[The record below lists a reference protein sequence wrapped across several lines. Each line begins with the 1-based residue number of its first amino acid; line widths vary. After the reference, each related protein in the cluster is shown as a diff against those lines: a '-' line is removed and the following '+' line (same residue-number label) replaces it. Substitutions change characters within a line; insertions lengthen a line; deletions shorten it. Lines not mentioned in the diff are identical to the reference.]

1 MIMIR
6 KTLAFLSALLLI
18 GQTVFAAPI
27 GADRAREAAQA
38 FYAASVPA
46 AKSLGATDFTLV
58 YPAMPKDASQTMPCY
73 VFNVS
78 EDKGFVVMSGD
89 DDLQAVLGYSFQGTF
104 RSKNMPANLKWW
116 LSHYEKQIRA
126 YQEAVA
132 NGTLEARTLAES
144 APKAGSVVVAALLEN
159 FKDGAIRYDQDAPYS
174 DLCPNPSNK
183 QEPMYTGCVATAL
196 AQIARFYEYPYYG
209 QGTASCTAVY
219 GRNKTK
225 TYTLD
230 LSKSTYDWENML
242 CSYSQSSNA
251 TQKKAIATLMRD
263 IGYACSMEYAY
274 DGSGAYDEDALD
286 GMIKHMDYNAK
297 ASYEMRNEGKKI
309 YYTDS
314 QWYALVKGELDKGR
328 PLYYSGADTDPYG
341 GGHAFVCDGYRTDN
355 YFHFNWGWSGDCDG
369 WYTLE
374 NLEPN
379 DGELGA
385 GAGYGNYNDEQGIFI
400 NFFPAKNQKPN
411 EGGDEGDDNGDDE
424 GDTPDVPGVAGAYN
438 LITSSS
444 ALEDSMECIIVCKSY
459 EVAMGEMNGK
469 VRSDHSVEISGN
481 AIKTEV
487 AQSADDAGV
496 HAIILQKQS
505 NGNWALYDKADKK
518 YISSTTVKVLT
529 NETNVAEWTISVASD
544 GNATLKPVGKDWQLA
559 YNQSSP
565 RFTTYKSINN
575 DIVEVQ
581 IFVKRDDDDDDNQ
594 GGGDDDNQGG
604 GDDDKQ
610 GGAEDEYKSGADDEK
625 KGV

>member
-1 MIMIR
+1 
-6 KTLAFLSALLLI
+6 
-18 GQTVFAAPI
+18 
-27 GADRAREAAQA
+27 
-38 FYAASVPA
+38 YAASVPA

-73 VFNVS
+73 VFNVG

-159 FKDGAIRYDQDAPYS
+159 FKDGAIRYDQEAPYYN
-174 DLCPNPSNK
+174 LCPNPSNK
-183 QEPMYTGCVATAL
+183 KEPMLTGCVATAL
-196 AQIARFYEYPYYG
+196 AQIARFYEYPYHG
-209 QGTASCTAVY
+209 QGTASCTAY
-219 GRNKTK
+219 ISDRNQKS
-225 TYTLD
+225 YSLD

-242 CSYSQSSNA
+242 CDYSTESSNA

-263 IGYACSMEYAY
+263 IGYACNTEYGY
-274 DGSGAYDEDALD
+274 YEYGSGAYDKDALE

-297 ASYEMRNEGKKI
+297 ASYELRSEGSET
-309 YYTDS
+309 YYTDA
-314 QWYALVKGELDKGR
+314 QWKALVKGELDKGR

-341 GGHAFVCDGYRTDN
+341 GGHAFVCDGYRTDD

-369 WYTLE
+369 WYTLD
-374 NLEPN
+374 NLEPSE
-379 DGELGA
+379 GELGA
-385 GAGYGNYNDEQGIFI
+385 GAGMGNYNDEQGIFI
-400 NFFPAKNQKPN
+400 NFFPARNQKPN
-411 EGGDEGDDNGDDE
+411 EGGDNQGDDDD
-424 GDTPDVPGVAGAYN
+424 PNVSGVAGAYN
-438 LITSSS
+438 LVTSSS
-444 ALEDSMECIIVCKSY
+444 ALEDGMECIIVCADY
-459 EVAMGEMNGK
+459 EMAMGELSGK
-469 VRSDHSVEISGN
+469 FRKDYEVEISGN

-487 AQSADDAGV
+487 AQSADEEGI

-518 YISSTTVKVLT
+518 YIASATAKTLT

-544 GNATLKPVGKDWQLA
+544 GNATLKPVGKNWQLA

-565 RFTTYKSINN
+565 RFTTYTRTDANIKDVI
-575 DIVEVQ
+575 DIQ
-581 IFVKRDDDDDDNQ
+581 IFVKMDD
-594 GGGDDDNQGG
+594 GDDDNQGG
-604 GDDDKQ
+604 DDNNQ
-610 GGAEDEYKSGADDEK
+610 GGDETAVEKSEAPVHFHPNPFSSTLQFDFVTAGRLYVFSTD
-625 KGV
+625 GRTM